1 MTNTYRYPTTE
12 VEFTKHGVIHD
23 QNQVDSLREM
33 VADEDITDL
42 IVLSH
47 GWNND
52 MDEARRLYR
61 KLLTNIERRVDAA
74 QTDMGDR
81 RLGVLAVLW
90 PSKKFAERE
99 LIASGAA
106 AFGGALGD
114 EDVIADIR
122 ELSDAFDA
130 SDSDVIVD
138 QLTALVPKLEDSP
151 QAQREF
157 VDLARSLLVESDDEE
172 VQSEVPEELLDM
184 PGDELLDELAKPD
197 LSQARP
203 AMEPGEVG
211 TAAGLG
217 SFFSGI
223 KGGALT
229 LMNLLT
235 YYQMKDRA
243 GVVGMRGLRPILQD
257 IVEEHPQLK
266 LHLVG
271 HSFGAR
277 LVTAAIRGADGAPR
291 LEVASLALLQ
301 GAFSHNGLAENYDNG
316 GSNGFFRLVM
326 SDHRVTGPVIITYT
340 TNDRAVGLAYPIA
353 SRLAGHDAAGIGDAG
368 SIYGGM
374 GRNGAQH
381 TPEAVAGIL
390 EKPGGIYQLERGKV
404 HNLLADQTISH
415 HGDVD
420 NESVAA
426 ALVAAIATA

>member
-1 MTNTYRYPTTE
+1 MAESYAYPTTE
-12 VEFTKHGVIHD
+12 LEFNKRGEIHD
-23 QNQVDSLREM
+23 RKQVDSLREM
-33 VADEDITDL
+33 VANGDITDL

-52 MDEARRLYR
+52 MDEARRLCR
-61 KLLTNIERRVDAA
+61 KLLTNIKRRVDAA

-106 AFGGALGD
+106 GIGGALED

-130 SDSDVIVD
+130 SDGDVIVD
-138 QLTALVPKLEDSP
+138 QLTALVPRLDDSP

-157 VDLARSLLVESDDEE
+157 VDLARGLLVESDDEE
-172 VQSEVPEELLDM
+172 VQGEVPEELLNM

-197 LSQARP
+197 LTQVRASR
-203 AMEPGEVG
+203 EPGEVG

-217 SFFSGI
+217 AFFSGI

-243 GVVGMRGLRPILQD
+243 GVVGMKGLRPVLEDLVAENPSI
-257 IVEEHPQLK
+257 K

-277 LVTAAIRGADGAPR
+277 LVTAAIRGDDGAPR

-301 GAFSHNGLAENYDNG
+301 GAFSHNGLAQNYDERGNDG
-316 GSNGFFRLVM
+316 YFRLVM
-326 SDHRVTGPVIITYT
+326 SDHRVSGPVIITHT
-340 TNDRAVGLAYPIA
+340 LNDRAVGLAYPIA
-353 SRLAGHDAAGIGDAG
+353 SRLAGHDASGIGDAT
-368 SIYGGM
+368 SLYGGL

-381 TPEAVAGIL
+381 TPEAVTGVL
-390 EKPGGIYQLERGKV
+390 GGPGAVYELSPGKV
-404 HNLLADQTISH
+404 HNLAADETISDH
-415 HGDVD
+415 SDVA
-420 NESVAA
+420 NESVAG
-426 ALVAAIATA
+426 ALVAAIASA